1 MEGRREAEG
10 GAGYQRRGYGNFS
23 SMNPSAAKSVSEI
36 TELPLILLIGL
47 NRFDSRNWRRDEGG
61 GWGGGGGGYLI
72 EID

>member
-61 GWGGGGGGYLI
+61 GWGGGGGGGI
-72 EID
+72 